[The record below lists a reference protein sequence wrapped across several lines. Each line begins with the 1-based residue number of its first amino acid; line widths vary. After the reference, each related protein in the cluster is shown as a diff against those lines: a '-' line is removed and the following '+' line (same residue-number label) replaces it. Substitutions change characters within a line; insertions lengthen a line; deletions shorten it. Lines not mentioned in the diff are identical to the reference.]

1 MKKIK
6 CENIKLKGSIMKYLL
21 FIFFITIISL
31 GCSSDVA
38 DVQPEEEPEVVEH
51 KSIKELV
58 AEVFPDGNVF
68 IGSACHH
75 HLLETQS
82 AVILDREFSYVT
94 PANDFKQSYIHPE
107 PGKYQYEKADDW
119 VRHCLINDQVIR
131 LHAPISPQCSKWAK
145 EDHRTAEELST
156 LLDEYMTAL
165 CTRYNSRDHILWL
178 DVVNET
184 IDTKTGDWFGP
195 REGTEKWENPWP
207 KIGYDPNHELQP
219 PFYIKQA
226 FAIANEHAPD
236 IKQIINQH
244 GALEKHT
251 WDKMKALVSYL
262 RKNNLRVDGLGWQAH
277 LDLGWEKI
285 PGNIDYLAEIVQ
297 WCHANDLEF
306 HITEFNVWLRDGN
319 EGKIREQAN
328 TFKAITKEVLDN
340 RNTGI
345 VGVNF
350 WHIRGEDTQNKDR
363 DGCLFNESYEAKP
376 AYYAIIDLLESYR

>member
-1 MKKIK
+1 M
-6 CENIKLKGSIMKYLL
+6 
-21 FIFFITIISL
+21 
-31 GCSSDVA
+31 
-38 DVQPEEEPEVVEH
+38 
-51 KSIKELV
+51 
-58 AEVFPDGNVF
+58 
-68 IGSACHH
+68 
-75 HLLETQS
+75 
-82 AVILDREFSYVT
+82 
-94 PANDFKQSYIHPE
+94 
-107 PGKYQYEKADDW
+107 
-119 VRHCLINDQVIR
+119 
-131 LHAPISPQCSKWAK
+131 
-145 EDHRTAEELST
+145 
-156 LLDEYMTAL
+156 
-165 CTRYNSRDHILWL
+165 
-178 DVVNET
+178 
-184 IDTKTGDWFGP
+184 
-195 REGTEKWENPWP
+195 
-207 KIGYDPNHELQP
+207 
-219 PFYIKQA
+219 
-226 FAIANEHAPD
+226 
-236 IKQIINQH
+236 
-244 GALEKHT
+244 
-251 WDKMKALVSYL
+251 SYL